1 MNTDTIYDCK
11 KGKVAY
17 GYASKALDKKIERKK
32 RKIKK
37 PASLNNET
45 GL

>member
-1 MNTDTIYDCK
+1 MNTDTTYDCK

-17 GYASKALDKKIERKK
+17 GYASKALDKKIE
-32 RKIKK
+32 IKK

>member
-1 MNTDTIYDCK
+1 MNTDTTYDCK

-32 RKIKK
+32 IKK
-37 PASLNNET
+37 PASLNNKT